1 MVLQLRKPLVSW
13 GTSWK
18 QLLLFC
24 FFRFQWNVRKS
35 VREYSKPCYKIPP
48 ISYEEKTVSDSW
60 RQLIQM
66 RLHSAW
72 GTIANG
78 CEAVEIYKLPSK
90 CITMPSKGVMPL
102 RVDGRLLGQRSVV
115 PKYIPSHVVLREPT
129 VRPSTIKRRKHTR
142 AMPPRPSA
150 TSVHVRWTPTPSIS
164 SSTSPRNAKPTCPSS
179 SSSSR
184 PRTKSS
190 TPAKPSGKRG
200 ATKAP
205 SATFASLRCFFW
217 DAAWTQCST
226 RWWSKRARSFM
237 TLWSRTSSTRTTTS
251 LSKRWWEC
259 AGWPLSATKPS
270 TWWKRTA
277 ISSWTWTTWC
287 INSWSQPPN
296 LDGGTS
302 RDTSS
307 TADPFGTC
315 AASGTCPE
323 TFTPRA
329 STHRFAPALG
339 TCSQRTLRS
348 SSTRLPCTPDSCI
361 WRTFTWGCVWGSWAF
376 TRIRT
381 VASITGKWPTVFA
394 GTVESLPYTRSPL
407 RRCIASGTTWPARS
421 ISSVSRR
428 CLRMC
433 ICAPF

>member
-1 MVLQLRKPLVSW
+1 
-13 GTSWK
+13 
-18 QLLLFC
+18 
-24 FFRFQWNVRKS
+24 
-35 VREYSKPCYKIPP
+35 
-48 ISYEEKTVSDSW
+48 
-60 RQLIQM
+60 
-66 RLHSAW
+66 
-72 GTIANG
+72 
-78 CEAVEIYKLPSK
+78 
-90 CITMPSKGVMPL
+90 
-102 RVDGRLLGQRSVV
+102 
-115 PKYIPSHVVLREPT
+115 
-129 VRPSTIKRRKHTR
+129 
-142 AMPPRPSA
+142 MPPRPSA
-150 TSVHVRWTPTPSIS
+150 TSVRVHWTPTPSIS

-179 SSSSR
+179 SSSSQ

-217 DAAWTQCST
+217 DAARTQCST
-226 RWWSKRARSFM
+226 RWWSKRVRSF
-237 TLWSRTSSTRTTTS
+237 TTSWLRTSSTRTTTS

-329 STHRFAPALG
+329 STLRFAPALG
-339 TCSQRTLRS
+339 MCSRRMLQS
-348 SSTRLPCTPDSCI
+348 SFTRLPCTPDSCI
-361 WRTFTWGCVWGSWAF
+361 WRMFMWGCFEEAGHSPVSEQWFQSLENGLQSLQVPSSHYRTPDLPWGDASYLERHDQQEASQVLVGDAWGCVFVPFFKSPWCTDATQSLGTNCSSFLETLTSSWGISTIWKHAEPIVWEPVGECAIRVNIMLVCQKLVEFLLVQMHSWMSLIGQF
-376 TRIRT
+376 SLHIILVVQTKVPLLCLLCGSVCIVYMVRN
-381 VASITGKWPTVFA
+381 VF
-394 GTVESLPYTRSPL
+394 SLKK
-407 RRCIASGTTWPARS
+407 
-421 ISSVSRR
+421 ISVT
-428 CLRMC
+428 
-433 ICAPF
+433 